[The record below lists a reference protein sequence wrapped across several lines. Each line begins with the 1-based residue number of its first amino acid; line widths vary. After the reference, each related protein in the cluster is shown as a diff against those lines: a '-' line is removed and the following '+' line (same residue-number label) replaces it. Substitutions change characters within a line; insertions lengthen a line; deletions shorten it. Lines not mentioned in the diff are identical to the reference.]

1 MKAPP
6 CFFTFSC
13 FLPLCLF
20 LVNFTS
26 FDQNLTKPPW
36 DCSHLCLFW
45 SISLLLTKIC
55 PSPLGAALPSRQ
67 HIPHKKKE
75 EPHDSSLLI
84 ISQIFPEICL
94 LSLLFSC
101 QHHHCLHQSVQSH
114 LPWMHGLLRNQAPST
129 PHWLFF
135 LRQVIPSFLRTA

>member
-6 CFFTFSC
+6 CFFYFFMFSPS
-13 FLPLCLF
+13 LSF

-26 FDQNLTKPPW
+26 FDQNLSKPPR
-36 DCSHLCLFW
+36 DCSHPFPFW

-55 PSPLGAALPSRQ
+55 PSPPRGCSHRQ
-67 HIPHKKKE
+67 TVYSSQKKE

-101 QHHHCLHQSVQSH
+101 QHHHCLRQSVQSH
-114 LPWMHGLLRNQAPST
+114 LPWMRGLLRNQAPST

-135 LRQVIPSFLRTA
+135 LHQAIPSFLRTA